1 MGDFNYG
8 WNDTEPTPT
17 PTEVMPSYSIYVG
30 VVISICGNILI
41 SVALNLQKY
50 THNKNE
56 RAKVHTPYVK
66 RPMWWLGMSLML
78 LGKPPPALLFRLLL
92 LNAVFFL
99 SFLFSHFLLGEL
111 GCPSS
116 NSSSS
121 LPSFVSSPPQVS
133 VETSWRTPL
142 PQPQWWPHSEPLPL
156 SPMRSLPPLPSRR
169 NFALRTW
176 QASSSP
182 LAVQFWSYVSR
193 QKYPFS
199 SLFPSLSNPI
209 GSQVIF
215 SASTAE
221 VYTVEQLVEAL
232 GETKFI
238 VYVCLTFVG
247 LVALLFLSP
256 RYGKKFLAI
265 DMLIVGIFG
274 QFFSSHFFFCLISL
288 I

>member
-1 MGDFNYG
+1 MAYAFA
-8 WNDTEPTPT
+8 PA
-17 PTEVMPSYSIYVG
+17 S
-30 VVISICGNILI
+30 VVAPLGT
-41 SVALNLQKY
+41 VAL
-50 THNKNE
+50 
-56 RAKVHTPYVK
+56 V
-66 RPMWWLGMSLML
+66 S
-78 LGKPPPALLFRLLL
+78 
-92 LNAVFFL
+92 NAIIA
-99 SFLFSHFLLGEL
+99 
-111 GCPSS
+111 P
-116 NSSSS
+116 
-121 LPSFVSSPPQVS
+121 
-133 VETSWRTPL
+133 
-142 PQPQWWPHSEPLPL
+142 
-156 SPMRSLPPLPSRR
+156 
-169 NFALRTW
+169 FALKEKFRP
-176 QASSSP
+176 QD
-182 LAVQFWSYVSR
+182 LAGIVFAIGGAILVVCFPS
-193 QKYPFS
+193 KIPFFFPFS